1 MGDDVDEEAEFVFGL
16 NLILTNRLSVAEEYF
31 SQRIGDVCSSH
42 LAHCK
47 RVHATFG
54 LALIAVLKALISF
67 EEDEQQ
73 VALTRLYQTQ
83 KLASASS
90 FSSLSSS
97 SSSSSSWANGLF
109 SRSSVPK
116 DYQLTAIVNLISADA
131 GVLIALLQFTSE
143 SALGFVNGAFSL
155 RKSYKVYQKS
165 CPAAM
170 ERKVNLPTTRPLTT
184 TRAHLVEGE
193 LYFDALGDE
202 AQLAARRADTGHGP
216 LVRTDSTRQ
225 DRIDSFGLLG
235 SGIFT
240 LSFSMIPP
248 RFQSVVG
255 KALGFDTH
263 AHKRE
268 DGLGLLVAA
277 MNKRTSRGPIAALVL
292 LSFHSAMLIMAR
304 GLSTNRHAREEEED
318 SESIATKVLEE
329 CLWQYPNSPMFRFL
343 EGRLLRG
350 KSQIELARQA
360 FEVSEHCALGMN
372 ALVHLSLYERAW
384 CEGLLHN
391 FHRAGELFSRVAK
404 ESRWSPSF
412 YSFLAASFYY
422 EYAYR
427 VLVLGQAG
435 LGSTNSAKR
444 ALFQSLCLF
453 RLVPTGVKMSRWGNV
468 IPPEALALQR
478 AKEVDAAIS
487 QVFELG
493 VLPNNLDLV
502 GNEMLVRL
510 CTMCPFLP
518 SLECLY
524 IWNALFQSPHKEQL
538 LGDLAR
544 PAPSAEPTSLLYR
557 GYLLRELGR
566 YREAEQELGLLVDG
580 GGGGGNWAIE
590 FAKYERGLC
599 QFELGDK
606 QKAAATW
613 HSIKDTTHPM
623 DSRLRFRLRAALN
636 SL

>member
-1 MGDDVDEEAEFVFGL
+1 MGDDADEEAEFVFGL
-16 NLILTNRLSVAEEYF
+16 NLIFTNRLSVAEEYF
-31 SQRIGDVCSSH
+31 SQRVGDDADGSP

-54 LALIAVLKALISF
+54 LALIAVIKALISF

-73 VALTRLYQTQ
+73 VALARLHQTQ
-83 KLASASS
+83 KLASS
-90 FSSLSSS
+90 FSA
-97 SSSSSSWANGLF
+97 SSSSSWLF
-109 SRSSVPK
+109 SKPIVAR
-116 DYQLTAIVNLISADA
+116 DHQLAAIVNLISADA
-131 GVLIALLQFTSE
+131 GVFIALLQFSSE
-143 SALGFVNGAFSL
+143 SALGFVSGAFAL

-165 CPAAM
+165 SPSAAM
-170 ERKVNLPTTRPLTT
+170 ERKVNLPATTTTTSELLTT

-193 LYFDALGDE
+193 LYFDAFGDE
-202 AQLAARRADTGHGP
+202 AQLAARRADTGYGP
-216 LVRTDSTRQ
+216 LVRADSTRQ

-248 RFQSVVG
+248 KFQSVVG
-255 KALGFDTH
+255 KALGFDTQ

-292 LSFHSAMLIMAR
+292 LSFHSAMLIMTR
-304 GLSTNRHAREEEED
+304 GLSTTKAEEEEED
-318 SESIATKVLEE
+318 SEWIATKVLEQ
-329 CLWQYPNSPMFRFL
+329 CLWQYPDSPMFRFL

-350 KSQIELARQA
+350 KCQVELARQA

-372 ALVHLSLYERAW
+372 ALVHISLYEHAW
-384 CEGLLHN
+384 CEGLLQN

-444 ALFQSLCLF
+444 ALFQALSLF
-453 RLVPTGVKMSRWGNV
+453 RLVPTGVKVFKRGHV

-478 AKEVDAAIS
+478 VKEVDAAIG

-493 VLPNNLDLV
+493 VLPSNLDSV
-502 GNEMLVRL
+502 SCEVLVRL
-510 CTMCPFLP
+510 CTMCPLLP

-538 LGDLAR
+538 LRDLAR

-566 YREAEQELGLLVDG
+566 YREAEQELGLLVEGNG
-580 GGGGGNWAIE
+580 GSGNGNWAVE

-599 QFELGDK
+599 QFALGDK
-606 QKAAATW
+606 QRAAASW
-613 HSIKDTTHPM
+613 HSVKDTTHPM
-623 DSRLRFRLRAALN
+623 DARLRFRLRGALN
-636 SL
+636 RL